1 LELLSGT
8 AAQGVSYGA
17 DPRRPL
23 EHHAVGLAGE
33 DSTFGFVAGFA
44 IDFPSG
50 IPLPLIASPK
60 PMWLI

>member
-1 LELLSGT
+1 LSWSADRLLSPAPG
-8 AAQGVSYGA
+8 GFV
-17 DPRRPL
+17 D
-23 EHHAVGLAGE
+23 AVGLAGE

-60 PMWLI
+60 AMWLI